1 MHVSAGAHFA
11 LQQGLIGYHSM
22 GREKVVCFCPDRGAT
37 AITVHEGRK
46 LLVVMFQKTAAFGN
60 SPKKLL
66 RVWRHSQH
74 NSKALLLLFPVCSS
88 PGISITLKARLRQAP
103 DTLSSPF

>member
-1 MHVSAGAHFA
+1 MHISAGAHFA

-66 RVWRHSQH
+66 RV
-74 NSKALLLLFPVCSS
+74 
-88 PGISITLKARLRQAP
+88 
-103 DTLSSPF
+103 